1 MCPFSLLFVLTS
13 PHPSL
18 FPFRDAL
25 LREGQEQISM
35 SFWNDPLKVA
45 ADWLMGIF
53 TGWGMPEVAAQILI
67 GFLGIF
73 VLISLL
79 MVLDIFL
86 VWVERKVVSR
96 FQDRIGPNRVGPFGL
111 IQPFADIIKLLI
123 KEDITPG
130 GADRVVYNI
139 APMLSMMS
147 VLILWAVVPL
157 APRIIGVDLNIG
169 ALYIIAAGAI
179 GTLSIIMAGWSSNNK
194 FALIGAFR
202 QVAVMVSFEIP
213 MLTMLLIPTIFA
225 GSMGFNAITEAQD
238 IWFFWLA
245 PLAAIIFLI
254 AAIAELGRA
263 PFDMSEGESELVAG
277 FNTEYSGMKFGMFYA
292 GELLHAF
299 TFGGFWAIL
308 FFGGY
313 RFFGL
318 ERVSAFLAIAVI
330 IFKAFIGYWIIMWI
344 KYTLMR
350 IRIDHM
356 LAFNW
361 KFLTPLAFTLLMVV
375 ALMNALLKGTPT
387 LVYVAGMFLSNLGL
401 GWIAL
406 EVVRS
411 YSHGEREKV
420 EGPKP
425 VVEAVHH

>member
-1 MCPFSLLFVLTS
+1 
-13 PHPSL
+13 
-18 FPFRDAL
+18 
-25 LREGQEQISM
+25 M

-53 TGWGMPEVAAQILI
+53 TGWGMPELAAQILI
-67 GFLGIF
+67 GFLG
-73 VLISLL
+73 VLLLISLL
-79 MVLDIFL
+79 MLLDIFL

-111 IQPFADIIKLLI
+111 IQPFADIIKLII
-123 KEDITPG
+123 KEDTTPG
-130 GADRVVYNI
+130 GADRVVYNL

-213 MLTMLLIPTIFA
+213 MLTTLLIPTIFA
-225 GSMGFNAITEAQD
+225 GSMGFNAIVEAQKD
-238 IWFFWLA
+238 IWFVWLA
-245 PLAAIIFLI
+245 PVAAIIFLI

-277 FNTEYSGMKFGMFYA
+277 YNTEYSGMKFGMFYA

-299 TFGGFWAIL
+299 TFGGFWSIL

-313 RFFGL
+313 RFLGL
-318 ERVSAFLAIAVI
+318 EQVSPFLAIAVI
-330 IFKAFIGYWIIMWI
+330 VFKAFLGYWIIMWI

-356 LAFNW
+356 LGFNW
-361 KFLTPLAFTLLMVV
+361 KFLTPVAFVLLMVV
-375 ALMNALLKGTPT
+375 ALMNALLAGTPT
-387 LVYVAGMFLSNLGL
+387 WAYVLGMFLSNIVV

-406 EVVRS
+406 ESARS
-411 YSHGEREKV
+411 YSRKERQRV
-420 EGPKP
+420 EGAKQ
-425 VVEAVHH
+425 VVEAHR

>member
-1 MCPFSLLFVLTS
+1 
-13 PHPSL
+13 
-18 FPFRDAL
+18 
-25 LREGQEQISM
+25 M

-45 ADWLMGIF
+45 ADWLMGIL
-53 TGWGMPEVAAQILI
+53 TGWGMPQIVAQILI
-67 GFLGIF
+67 GFIGVLL
-73 VLISLL
+73 LISLL
-79 MVLDIFL
+79 MLLDIFL

-111 IQPFADIIKLLI
+111 IQPFADIIKLII
-123 KEDITPG
+123 KEDTTPG
-130 GADRVVYNI
+130 GADKVVYNI

-179 GTLSIIMAGWSSNNK
+179 GTLAIIMAGWSSNNK

-213 MLTMLLIPTIFA
+213 MLAMLLIPTIFS
-225 GSMGFNAITEAQD
+225 GSMGMGAIIQSQN
-238 IWFFWLA
+238 IWFVFLS
-245 PLAAIIFLI
+245 PLAALIFLI

-263 PFDMSEGESELVAG
+263 PFDMAEGESELVSG
-277 FNTEYSGMKFGMFYA
+277 YNIEYSGMKFGMFYA

-313 RFFGL
+313 RFLGL
-318 ERVSAFLAIAVI
+318 EKVSPFLAIAI
-330 IFKAFIGYWIIMWI
+330 IVFKAFLGYWIIMWV

-356 LAFNW
+356 LGFNW
-361 KFLTPLAFTLLMVV
+361 KFLTPLSFTLLMVV
-375 ALMNALLKGTPT
+375 ALMNALLQGTPT
-387 LVYVAGMFLSNLGL
+387 WLYASSMFLSNLVL

-406 EVVRS
+406 ELARS
-411 YSHGEREKV
+411 YSRKEREKV
-420 EGPKP
+420 EGSKP
-425 VVEAVHH
+425 IAEAAHH

>member
-1 MCPFSLLFVLTS
+1 
-13 PHPSL
+13 
-18 FPFRDAL
+18 
-25 LREGQEQISM
+25 M
-35 SFWNDPLKVA
+35 SFWTDPLKVA
-45 ADWLMGIF
+45 ADWLMSIL
-53 TGWGMPEVAAQILI
+53 TGWGMPEIAAQVLI
-67 GFLGIF
+67 GFLG
-73 VLISLL
+73 VLLLISIL

-123 KEDITPG
+123 KEDTTPG

-147 VLILWAVVPL
+147 VLILWAIVPL
-157 APRIIGVDLNIG
+157 APTILNVDLNIG

-213 MLTMLLIPTIFA
+213 MLTMLLIPTILA
-225 GSMGFNAITEAQD
+225 GSMGMNTIIEKQD
-238 IWFFWLA
+238 IWFVWLA
-245 PLAAIIFLI
+245 PLGALIFLI
-254 AAIAELGRA
+254 TAIAELGRA
-263 PFDMSEGESELVAG
+263 PFDMAEGESELVAG
-277 FNTEYSGMKFGMFYA
+277 YNTEYSGMKFGMFYA

-299 TFGGFWAIL
+299 TYGGFWSIL

-318 ERVSAFLAIAVI
+318 EQVSPFLAIAVI
-330 IFKAFIGYWIIMWI
+330 VFKAFVGYWIIMWI

-361 KFLTPLAFTLLMVV
+361 KFLTPLAFTLLMVT
-375 ALMNALLKGTPT
+375 ALMNALLAGTPT
-387 LVYVAGMFLSNLGL
+387 WLYVAGMFLSNVLL
-401 GWIAL
+401 AWVALSIA
-406 EVVRS
+406 RS
-411 YSHGEREKV
+411 YSRRERQKV
-420 EGPKP
+420 EGVKH
-425 VVEAVHH
+425 VVTSRSIP

>member
-1 MCPFSLLFVLTS
+1 
-13 PHPSL
+13 
-18 FPFRDAL
+18 
-25 LREGQEQISM
+25 M

-53 TGWGMPEVAAQILI
+53 TGWGMPEIVAQILI
-67 GFLGIF
+67 AFLG
-73 VLISLL
+73 VLMLISLL
-79 MVLDIFL
+79 MLLDIFL

-130 GADRVVYNI
+130 GADKVVYNI

-202 QVAVMVSFEIP
+202 QVAVMVAFEIP
-213 MLTMLLIPTIFA
+213 MLSTLLIPTIFA
-225 GSMGFNAITEAQD
+225 GSMGLNAIIEKQN
-238 IWFFWLA
+238 IWFVFLA
-245 PLAAIIFLI
+245 PLAAVIFLI

-263 PFDMSEGESELVAG
+263 PFDMAEGESELVAG
-277 FNTEYSGMKFGMFYA
+277 YNTEYSGMKFGMFYA

-299 TFGGFWAIL
+299 TFGGFWSIL

-318 ERVSAFLAIAVI
+318 EQVSAFLAIAVI
-330 IFKAFIGYWIIMWI
+330 VFKAFIGYWIIMWV

-356 LAFNW
+356 LGFNW
-361 KFLTPLAFTLLMVV
+361 KFLTPLSFTLLMVV
-375 ALMNALLKGTPT
+375 ALLNALLRGTPSWI
-387 LVYVAGMFLSNLGL
+387 YVSGMFLANLVL

-406 EVVRS
+406 DVARS
-411 YSHGEREKV
+411 YSRKERERV

-425 VVEAVHH
+425 IIEAVHH

>member
-1 MCPFSLLFVLTS
+1 MN
-13 PHPSL
+13 
-18 FPFRDAL
+18 
-25 LREGQEQISM
+25 
-35 SFWNDPLKVA
+35 FWNDPLKVA
-45 ADWLMGIF
+45 ADWLLGIF
-53 TGWGMPEVAAQILI
+53 TGWGMPEIAAQILI
-67 GFLGIF
+67 GFLGILL
-73 VLISLL
+73 LITIL

-86 VWVERKVVSR
+86 VWIERKVVSR

-130 GADRVVYNI
+130 GADKVVYNL

-147 VLILWAVVPL
+147 VLVLWAVVPI
-157 APRIIGVDLNIG
+157 APKMLGVDLNIG

-194 FALIGAFR
+194 FAMIGAFR
-202 QVAVMVSFEIP
+202 QVAVMISFEVP

-225 GSMGFNAITEAQD
+225 GSMGMGAITEAQD
-238 IWFFWLA
+238 VWYVFLA
-245 PLAAIIFLI
+245 PLAAVIFLI

-263 PFDMSEGESELVAG
+263 PFDMAEGESELVSG
-277 FNTEYSGMKFGMFYA
+277 YNIEYSGMKFGMFYA

-299 TFGGFWAIL
+299 TFGGFWSIL

-318 ERVSAFLAIAVI
+318 EQVNPILAIAVLV
-330 IFKAFIGYWIIMWI
+330 FKAMLGYWIIMWI
-344 KYTLMR
+344 KYTLLR

-361 KFLTPLAFTLLMVV
+361 KFLTPLAFVLLMVT
-375 ALMNALLKGTPT
+375 AFMNALLANSPSW
-387 LVYVAGMFLSNLGL
+387 LYISGMFLSNVVLA
-401 GWIAL
+401 WAAL
-406 EVVRS
+406 EIARS
-411 YSHGEREKV
+411 YSRREREKV
-420 EGPKP
+420 EMPKP
-425 VVEAVHH
+425 VVEAAHH

>member
-1 MCPFSLLFVLTS
+1 
-13 PHPSL
+13 
-18 FPFRDAL
+18 
-25 LREGQEQISM
+25 M
-35 SFWNDPLKVA
+35 SFWNDPLKIV

-53 TGWGMPEVAAQILI
+53 TGWGMPALVAQILI
-67 GFLGIF
+67 GFLGVF
-73 VLISLL
+73 LLIALL

-86 VWVERKVVSR
+86 VWVERKVVAR
-96 FQDRIGPNRVGPFGL
+96 FQDRLGPNRVGPFGL
-111 IQPFADIIKLLI
+111 IQPFADIIKLII
-123 KEDITPG
+123 KEDTTPG
-130 GADRVVYNI
+130 GADKVVYNI

-157 APRIIGVDLNIG
+157 APKIIGVDLNIG

-179 GTLSIIMAGWSSNNK
+179 GTLSIIMAGWASDNK

-202 QVAVMVSFEIP
+202 QVAVLVSFEIP

-225 GSMGFNAITEAQD
+225 GSMGFNAIIEAQN
-238 IWFFWLA
+238 IWYIFLA
-245 PLAAIIFLI
+245 PLAAVIFLI

-263 PFDMSEGESELVAG
+263 PFDLSEGESELVAG

-299 TFGGFWAIL
+299 TFGGFMGIL

-318 ERVSAFLAIAVI
+318 EKVSAFLAIAVI
-330 IFKAFIGYWIIMWI
+330 VFKAFIGYWIIMWV

-361 KFLTPLAFTLLMVV
+361 KFLTPLAFTLLMVT
-375 ALMNALLKGTPT
+375 ALMNALLKGTST
-387 LVYVAGMFLSNLGL
+387 WIYIAGMFLSNVVV
-401 GWIAL
+401 GWVAL
-406 EVVRS
+406 EVARA
-411 YSHGEREKV
+411 YSRRERARV
-420 EGPKP
+420 EGPKE
-425 VVEAVHH
+425 VVTT

>member
-1 MCPFSLLFVLTS
+1 
-13 PHPSL
+13 
-18 FPFRDAL
+18 
-25 LREGQEQISM
+25 M

-45 ADWLMGIF
+45 AEWLLGIF
-53 TGWGMPEVAAQILI
+53 TGWGMPEIAANILI
-67 GFLGIF
+67 GFLG
-73 VLISLL
+73 VLLLISLL

-111 IQPFADIIKLLI
+111 IQPFADIIKLII
-123 KEDITPG
+123 KEDTTPG
-130 GADRVVYNI
+130 GADKVVYNI

-147 VLILWAVVPL
+147 VLIL
-157 APRIIGVDLNIG
+157 GVDLNIG

-225 GSMGFNAITEAQD
+225 GSMGMSTIIESQNV
-238 IWFFWLA
+238 WYFFLA
-245 PLAAIIFLI
+245 PLAALIFLI

-263 PFDMSEGESELVAG
+263 PFDMAEGESELVSG
-277 FNTEYSGMKFGMFYA
+277 YNIEYSGLKFGMFYA

-318 ERVSAFLAIAVI
+318 EQVSPFLAIAVI
-330 IFKAFIGYWIIMWI
+330 VFKAFLGYWIIMWV
-344 KYTLMR
+344 KYTLLR

-361 KFLTPLAFTLLMVV
+361 KFLTPLSFVLLMVT
-375 ALMNALLKGTPT
+375 ALMNALLAGYRDNPSTIWI
-387 LVYVAGMFLSNLGL
+387 YISGMFLSNILVAWL
-401 GWIAL
+401 ATEIARAYSRR
-406 EVVRS
+406 ERKKIEGVGDVVTT
-411 YSHGEREKV
+411 
-420 EGPKP
+420 
-425 VVEAVHH
+425 

>member
-1 MCPFSLLFVLTS
+1 
-13 PHPSL
+13 
-18 FPFRDAL
+18 
-25 LREGQEQISM
+25 M
-35 SFWNDPLKVA
+35 SFWQDPLKIA
-45 ADWLMGIF
+45 ADWLTGVF

-67 GFLGIF
+67 AFLG
-73 VLISLL
+73 VLLLLSLL
-79 MVLDIFL
+79 MILDIFL

-123 KEDITPG
+123 KEDITPD
-130 GADRVVYNI
+130 GADKVVYNL
-139 APMLSMMS
+139 APLLSMMS

-194 FALIGAFR
+194 YALIGAFR

-225 GSMGFNAITEAQD
+225 GSMGLNAITEKQQ
-238 IWFFWLA
+238 IWYVWLA
-245 PLAAIIFLI
+245 PLAALIFLI

-263 PFDMSEGESELVAG
+263 PFDMAEGESELVAG
-277 FNTEYSGMKFGMFYA
+277 YNTEYSGMKFGMFYA

-313 RFFGL
+313 RFLGL
-318 ERVSAFLAIAVI
+318 EQVSAFLAIAVI
-330 IFKAFIGYWIIMWI
+330 FFKAFVGYWIIMWI
-344 KYTLMR
+344 KYTLLR

-356 LAFNW
+356 LSLNW
-361 KFLTPLAFTLLMVV
+361 KFLTPLAFVLLMMV
-375 ALMNALLKGTPT
+375 ALLNALLAGTPT
-387 LVYVAGMFLSNLGL
+387 WLYVLVMFLSNIAL

-406 EVVRS
+406 EIARS
-411 YSHGEREKV
+411 YSRREREKV
-420 EGPKP
+420 EG
-425 VVEAVHH
+425 VRQAVEAQR